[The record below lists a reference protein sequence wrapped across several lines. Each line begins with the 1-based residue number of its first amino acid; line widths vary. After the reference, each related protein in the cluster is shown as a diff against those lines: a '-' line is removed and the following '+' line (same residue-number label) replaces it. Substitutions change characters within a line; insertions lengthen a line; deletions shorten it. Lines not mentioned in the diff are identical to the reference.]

1 MKNVLIILSLSVFLQ
16 KSLSK
21 DCECGKI
28 NGGRRSNNRIVN
40 GEEVNPP
47 HKYPWMVS
55 LSNGCGGS
63 LISNRHV
70 LTAAH
75 CVRRPVA
82 SLSVTL
88 GLHDKTKPN
97 ILSETVKVLSK
108 HIHRDWGDIAILTLA
123 TPVKFNKII
132 SPVCLPAGGKTTY
145 LGRKATVAGWGLMA
159 DPKIYPN
166 KLQEVVLQTK
176 KQCPSK
182 INSKYAPQKRLLSQK
197 SCDSN

>member
-21 DCECGKI
+21 DCACGKI
-28 NGGRRSNNRIVN
+28 NGGRRSSKRIVN

-55 LSNGCGGS
+55 LSPAGCGGS
-63 LISNRHV
+63 LISSRHV

-75 CVRRPVA
+75 CADDSA
-82 SLSVTL
+82 SMSVTL

-159 DPKIYPN
+159 DPGRYPN
-166 KLQEVVLQTK
+166 KLQEVDLQTNK
-176 KQCPSK
+176 CPPNAFGTK
-182 INSKYAPQKRLLSQK
+182 INSKYAQSKRL
-197 SCDSN
+197 